1 MDYFGGFE
9 IVEVVTEITN
19 VEFGKMINAAA
30 HTLQDNAEKINK
42 LNVFPVPDG
51 DTGTNMTLSM
61 ASGAEYERDETDLR
75 LGALAKA
82 TSKGLLMGARGNSG
96 VILSQIFRG
105 FANAVK
111 DEDILTART
120 FANGLMGGAETAYKA
135 VMKPTEGTILTVIR
149 EAAAAA
155 NQAAKQSDDVVEVAK
170 AAYDASEKALAS
182 TPDLLPVLKEV
193 GVVDSGG
200 QGLVIVLE
208 AFYAVLSGQE
218 IKHDAVDNA
227 GLEAMIQ
234 ELHNTGVQGEL
245 NPESIE
251 FGYCTEMMVDLSVG
265 TTYDTDFDYDQFYA
279 YLANLGDSL
288 LVINDE
294 EVVKVHIHTEH
305 PGKVFEWGLKYGSLR
320 KTKVDNMRYQQV
332 EASMAAQKAKDEQ
345 NNEPI
350 QVELAVIGIAAG
362 EGVQD
367 LFKTSGANIIIDST
381 QAPSTAD
388 IVSAIKDS
396 GAKQAIVLPNDSN
409 IFMAADQAKSMLDI
423 PVEIVKT
430 RTIQQGLTAL
440 LVGFNPDAQLED
452 NAKNMTLALNDVKS
466 GSVTTSVRDTT
477 MGGLEI
483 HVGDAIGLLDGTIVV
498 AEPDGNIKAAAQ
510 KLIQK
515 MLDED
520 DEIVTLIYGSESTEA
535 DAEELSAFIEEL
547 DSDIEVE
554 IQSGN
559 QPLYPIYLAVE

>member
-1 MDYFGGFE
+1 
-9 IVEVVTEITN
+9 VEVVTEITN

-30 HTLQDNAEKINK
+30 NTLQDNAEKINK

-75 LGALAKA
+75 LGSLAKA

-111 DEDILTART
+111 DEEVLTART

-149 EAAAAA
+149 EAASAA
-155 NQAAKQSDDVVEVAK
+155 NNAAKQSDNVVEIAK

-218 IKHDAVDNA
+218 IKHNAVDNA

-234 ELHNTGVQGEL
+234 DLHNTGVQGEL
-245 NPESIE
+245 NPDSIKY
-251 FGYCTEMMVDLSVG
+251 GYCTEMMVDLAVG
-265 TTYDTDFDYDQFYA
+265 TTYDTEFDYDQFYD

-345 NNEPI
+345 KNEPL

-362 EGVQD
+362 DGVQD

-381 QAPSTAD
+381 QAPSTSD

-423 PVEIVKT
+423 PVEIIKT
-430 RTIQQGLTAL
+430 RTVQQGLTAL
-440 LVGFNPDAQLED
+440 LVGFNPDASLVD
-452 NAKNMTLALNDVKS
+452 NAKNMTLALADVKS

-477 MGGLEI
+477 IGGLEI
-483 HVGDAIGLLDGTIVV
+483 HVGDAIGLLDGDIVV
-498 AEPDGNIKAAAQ
+498 AEPAGDIKAAAQ
-510 KLIQK
+510 KLLEK

-520 DEIVTLIYGSESTEA
+520 DEIVTLIYGADSTKS
-535 DAEELSAFIEEL
+535 DAEELASYIEEL
-547 DSDIEVE
+547 DSEMEVE
-554 IQSGN
+554 IHSGN